1 MKNRYTAL
9 LGTFLIGYF
18 FVACSVYETSD
29 LPSENI
35 AKKEKK
41 EKVKKANKDKS
52 KPPKEKDIKN
62 KPPKEIPTSK
72 ALETPKKPESNTALT
87 EEIKKLSA
95 AIATN
100 AEKVDALDAKFNTQ
114 EVQKQPPQNTLQKNI
129 EKSDRFLIG
138 YGISDTR
145 VKSDQDSDA
154 REAAYFNARRM
165 LTFSIYKRFSQAL
178 QDNHLKS
185 NHLRNI
191 LLFTIDKAIDST
203 EIYKEKKFIFLPFY
217 RKILGLFLVDSN
229 VLERIRQLV
238 RVQYN
243 FTNQQRHVID
253 RLIYTMHN
261 EDTLH

>member
-9 LGTFLIGYF
+9 LGTFLVGYF

-41 EKVKKANKDKS
+41 EKVKKAKDK
-52 KPPKEKDIKN
+52 K

-72 ALETPKKPESNTALT
+72 APETPKKPESNTALT

-114 EVQKQPPQNTLQKNI
+114 EAQKQNTQQDTPPKNINI
-129 EKSDRFLIG
+129 EKSNRFLIG

-165 LTFSIYKRFSQAL
+165 LKEGRLCANQEVLVMGNQKTYQVLSLYYPNPLHKIPT
-178 QDNHLKS
+178 D
-185 NHLRNI
+185 
-191 LLFTIDKAIDST
+191 TIECG
-203 EIYKEKKFIFLPFY
+203 EIGI
-217 RKILGLFLVDSN
+217 ISLGSKNLTDITVGDTITDA
-229 VLERIRQLV
+229 RIRQLV

-253 RLIYTMHN
+253 RLIYTMQN

>member
-9 LGTFLIGYF
+9 LGTFLVGYF

-41 EKVKKANKDKS
+41 EKVKKAKDK
-52 KPPKEKDIKN
+52 K

-72 ALETPKKPESNTALT
+72 APETPKKPESNTALT

-114 EVQKQPPQNTLQKNI
+114 EAQKQNTQQDTPPKNINI
-129 EKSDRFLIG
+129 EKSNRFLIG

-203 EIYKEKKFIFLPFY
+203 EIYKEKKFVFLPFY

-253 RLIYTMHN
+253 RLIYTMQN